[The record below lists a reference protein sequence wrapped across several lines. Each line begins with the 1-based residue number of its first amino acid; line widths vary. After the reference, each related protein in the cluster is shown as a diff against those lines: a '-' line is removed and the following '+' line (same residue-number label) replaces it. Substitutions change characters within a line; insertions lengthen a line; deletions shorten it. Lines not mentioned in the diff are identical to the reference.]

1 MNGTRRVPEDRRPK
15 GWRTAARWAGRP
27 AAVLLWLVITSVGAQ
42 AQLTPREVWPQ
53 IVSAAQAGDFATADA
68 KVAELIESG
77 KPFGIRRYPTYA
89 ETTAFMARQ
98 AAGQNNEELSR
109 WAIAAAQRLDAQSPM
124 VAFTAAD
131 IARDRSNWAGA
142 ANWLFAGFGK
152 VLSDRA
158 TATLARSDLMIVFS
172 ASLFLLS
179 AALALV
185 LLFRY
190 GRAAAHDFRE
200 MLSPRFRAGVTTVLA
215 FALLFLPLFLWMGPI
230 WLILYWLLLFFGYAS
245 GPEKGAV
252 VIMLLLLA
260 LLPVALDW
268 TAYRIAGVETP
279 IVRAALTAM
288 ENSYEPD
295 SSRRLRELIQ
305 AVPNEPKLQLLM
317 GNLAVQE
324 GNEQEAL
331 VHYRRALALN
341 EQLPGARVNIGN
353 LHFFNND
360 FLAAI
365 NEFQQATKIQPDLA
379 IAHYNSAVASGELY
393 KFNEQGQKLAEAK
406 KHDRALIDRLVA
418 SPPPQKVVMYELPV
432 ADAWVLTNRINSS
445 GKARELFGNYASFS
459 VSRSAVNPLTVGALL
474 GLLLAVLVWMLRR
487 GSGFADACIKCGRTF
502 CHRCKSAREATTYC
516 TQCIHIYLKRD
527 GVSSDTKRAKM
538 TEVQNYMRRH
548 VRLKKFLTSFL
559 PGSAQMLDGAT
570 IRGILML
577 LAFLLFVSLAVLIGR
592 LAPLAPPAETMRFF
606 VRSVAILLAVILWFS
621 ISIPVY
627 RQRAM
632 V

>member
-1 MNGTRRVPEDRRPK
+1 MI
-15 GWRTAARWAGRP
+15 AAA
-27 AAVLLWLVITSVGAQ
+27 
-42 AQLTPREVWPQ
+42 E
-53 IVSAAQAGDFATADA
+53 AGDFTTADA
-68 KVAELIESG
+68 RLGELIESG
-77 KPFGIRRYPTYA
+77 RPFGIRRYPGYG
-89 ETTAFMARQ
+89 ETAAFLARQ
-98 AAGQNNEELSR
+98 AAGQNNTELSR
-109 WAIAAAQRLDAQSPM
+109 WALAAAQRLDPQSPM

-131 IARDRSNWAGA
+131 IDSQSADWTGA
-142 ANWLFAGFGK
+142 ARWLFTGFGK
-152 VLSDRA
+152 ILSDRA
-158 TATLARSDLMIVFS
+158 TATLARSDLLIVLS

-179 AALALV
+179 ASFAFV

-200 MLSPRFRAGVTTVLA
+200 ALSPRFRAGVTTVLA
-215 FALLFLPLFLWMGPI
+215 FAFLFLPVFIWMGPI

-245 GPEKGAV
+245 PPEKAV
-252 VIMLLLLA
+252 VVIILLLVA
-260 LLPVALDW
+260 ALPVGLDR

-279 IVRAALTAM
+279 VVRASLAAM

-295 SSRRLRELIQ
+295 TARRMRELVQ
-305 AVPNEPKLQLLM
+305 AVPNEPQLHLLL

-365 NEFQQATKIQPDLA
+365 NEYQQGTKIQPELA

-406 KHDRALIDRLVA
+406 KHDRALVDRLVA
-418 SPPPQKVVMYELPV
+418 SPPPQKVVMYEVPV
-432 ADAWVLTNRINSS
+432 SEAWALSNRITAS

-459 VSRSAVNPLTVGALL
+459 ISTSALNPLTLGAAVALL
-474 GLLLAVLVWMLRR
+474 LGVLLWARR
-487 GSGFADACIKCGRTF
+487 RRNGFAESCIKCGRTF
-502 CHRCKSAREATTYC
+502 CHRCKSAREAATYC

-527 GVSSDTKRAKM
+527 GVSADTKRAKM
-538 TEVQNYMRRH
+538 TEVQNYSRRH

-559 PGSAQMLDGAT
+559 PGSAQILDGST
-570 IRGILML
+570 VRGILLL
-577 LAFLLFVSLAVLIGR
+577 LAFLLSVTLAVLIGR

-606 VRSVAILLAVILWFS
+606 VRAVAILLAVILWLAV
-621 ISIPVY
+621 SIPVY
-627 RQRAM
+627 RQRAI